1 MGGNCRLFSGFCSG
15 SAVGSVK
22 KTTSHAIVSVGATVP
37 RQEEQISRGIR
48 VQAAVAGM
56 DREPDCDS
64 VG

>member
-22 KTTSHAIVSVGATVP
+22 KTTGHTIVSVGATVS
-37 RQEEQISRGIR
+37 RQEQISRGIR